1 MAVDRPQLP
10 PQPTEPPKA
19 GYQYAYNYQTGK
31 YDVVKSGSLALAKP
45 PYVQTSTTQA
55 PAATPTV
62 GMTGGQPGGRE
73 ATPAEAAAATEYARS
88 RVAATTPKPK
98 GKPGPQAPK
107 IDWAGIA
114 KLFTVDPLQAA
125 KEIYGSLMGIVDVN
139 DEIKQLLL
147 DAYNNKW
154 EVPRFKAAI
163 MASKWWQSNG
173 STARDFDVR
182 EKTDPETVRL
192 EIERKATAIRD
203 LALQKG
209 IRLPDTSVAD
219 LARNALRLKWD
230 ETTLANAIGAEMAKV
245 QGASGFTNNYLG
257 LTARQTA
264 GQYGIRLSDDAYNN
278 WVGKILSGEESDQTY
293 KDYLRNTSKILYPA
307 LSEGL
312 DRGLTFN
319 DLTDPYKSQAA
330 RLLDLPESAID
341 FTDPKWSA
349 AFTARDPNGKQSM
362 MTYGEW
368 SDYLRKDPRF
378 GWEYTDNAKE
388 QVYSIASSI
397 GRMFGVNA

>member
-1 MAVDRPQLP
+1 MAVDRIQLP
-10 PQPTEPPKA
+10 PKPTEPVKA

-31 YDVVKSGSLALAKP
+31 YDVVKSGSLALTKP

-55 PAATPTV
+55 PPASSSAVTTTPPGARTAGGRGEAGIPFTPTTD
-62 GMTGGQPGGRE
+62 TGKPDD
-73 ATPAEAAAATEYARS
+73 
-88 RVAATTPKPK
+88 KPK
-98 GKPGPQAPK
+98 PQAPK

-125 KEIYGSLMGIVDVN
+125 KEIYGSIMGIVDVN

-154 EVPRFKAAI
+154 EAPRFKAAI
-163 MASKWWQSNG
+163 MASKWWQTNG
-173 STARDFDVR
+173 ATARDFDVR

-192 EIERKATAIRD
+192 EVERKATAIRD

-230 ETTLANAIGAEMAKV
+230 ETTLANAIGAEVAKV

-257 LTARQTA
+257 LNARQTA
-264 GQYGIRLSDDAYNN
+264 AQYGIRLSDDAYNN